1 MATAGRVYTHEA
13 SILYTALDVERV
25 PGLVQSSTTAPQHHS
40 TARNLS
46 QSSLDLVGI
55 VGSGIRR
62 GDTSLCQSLVRIK
75 SLYQCESALSHHQ
88 QLCIYSRLL

>member
-1 MATAGRVYTHEA
+1 VATAGRVYTHEA

-25 PGLVQSSTTAPQHHS
+25 PGLVQRSTTAPQDHS
-40 TARNLS
+40 TARNSS

-55 VGSGIRR
+55 VGSRIRR
-62 GDTSLCQSLVRIK
+62 GDASLDQSLVGIK

-88 QLCIYSRLL
+88 HLSIHSELF